1 MGLLGILLGLALLI
15 WLAFRGWSVLLLAPG
30 AALVAAALAGEPLL
44 ASWTEIFMGGAEGS
58 SDREMDEVNRA
69 FIGCV
74 QAATAIVRYPL
85 PGTRW
90 RRGIVGRARLEKFFR
105 HYLPARR
112 AGDGDDIFSVGTD
125 ASRASCSSA
134 SINSAG
140 V

>member
-1 MGLLGILLGLALLI
+1 MYPALKELTLGLA
-15 WLAFRGWSVLLLAPG
+15 
-30 AALVAAALAGEPLL
+30 
-44 ASWTEIFMGGAEGS
+44 TEIFMGGAEGS

-105 HYLPARR
+105 HYLPRVAQ
-112 AGDGDDIFSVGTD
+112 GT
-125 ASRASCSSA
+125 ATTSSRCSATSNPKKA
-134 SINSAG
+134 NGSRTTTWSIT
-140 V
+140 